1 MQLRPLKYTS
11 ITGFPLT
18 VRVVCAGT
26 CEALTPPAEPDEFF
40 EQQRREFCIFQGRDP
55 DDC

>member
-1 MQLRPLKYTS
+1 M
-11 ITGFPLT
+11 T